1 MLELITKD
9 NGFDEVYAIMDES
22 FPETEYRPYEEQKAL
37 FCDPAYK
44 IYVKRGENGATVGF
58 LAAWDFDEVL
68 FIEHFAVSP
77 KKRNGGVGSDMLRE
91 LAEMTKKPMC
101 LEVEPPEDDLTK
113 RRVAFY
119 ERNGFVLN
127 HYPYIQPSV
136 SKGRPAVPLLIM
148 TSGKAVGETEY
159 LGMKRVVYE
168 RVYKCAEIL

>member
-1 MLELITKD
+1 MLEFITKD

-22 FPETEYRPYEEQKAL
+22 FPETEYRPYAEQKAL
-37 FCDPAYK
+37 FDDAAYK
-44 IYVKRGENGATVGF
+44 ICIKRDGDGETVGF
-58 LAAWDFDEVL
+58 LAVWDFDEVL

-91 LAEMTKKPMC
+91 LAEMTKKPIC

-159 LGMKRVVYE
+159 LGMKKVVYE
-168 RVYKCAEIL
+168 RVYKCVSDL